1 MKKNHSRFYLIITIL
16 LFMVVLLGFG
26 RTFFL
31 RPFFPQPAHLSME
44 SLPTGIF
51 IHGILMTLW
60 YVLLI
65 TQSAL
70 VNVKRVQLHMKLGW
84 ALAAVAVLLVVFAI
98 PVMMG
103 FAPRLVELGFISLDN
118 PGAVQFQNMLWTNDL
133 SSILVFG
140 TLITIG
146 MLNRKNIALHRTMM
160 LFGSMA
166 FTAPASFRMLQWVL
180 PQYAMPGMM
189 LLFVLFPLSV
199 GVHDWIR
206 AKKFPWYPFWGFLAL
221 LVVILA
227 TFQLPTTEFW
237 TNVFLIHVE

>member
-1 MKKNHSRFYLIITIL
+1 MKTQHSRFYLLITIL
-16 LFMVVLLGFG
+16 LFVVVLLGFG

-31 RPFFPQPAHLSME
+31 RPFFPQPGHLTME

-51 IHGILMTLW
+51 MHGLFMTLW

-65 TQSAL
+65 AQSAL
-70 VNVKRVQLHMKLGW
+70 VNVKKVHLHMKLGW
-84 ALAAVAVLLVVFAI
+84 ALAVVAILLVVFAI

-103 FAPRLVELGFISLDN
+103 FAPRVLELGFLDLNN

-133 SSILVFG
+133 TSIVVFS
-140 TLITIG
+140 G
-146 MLNRKNIALHRTMM
+146 MVTMGILNRKNVALHRTMM
-160 LFGSMA
+160 LFASMA

-180 PQYAMPGMM
+180 PKYAMPGMM
-189 LLFVLFPLSV
+189 LIFLLFPLSV
-199 GVHDWIR
+199 FIHDWIKT
-206 AKKFPWYPFWGFLAL
+206 KKFPKYAFWGFLAL

-237 TNVFLIHVE
+237 TNVFLSHV

>member
-1 MKKNHSRFYLIITIL
+1 MKNQHSRFYLLITIL
-16 LFMVVLLGFG
+16 LLVVVLLGFG

-31 RPFFPQPAHLSME
+31 RPFFPQPGHLTME

-51 IHGILMTLW
+51 LHGLLMTLW

-70 VNVKRVQLHMKLGW
+70 VNVKKVQLHMKLGW
-84 ALAAVAVLLVVFAI
+84 ALAAVAILLVVFAI

-103 FAPRLVELGFISLDN
+103 FAPRMLELGFLDLNN

-133 SSILVFG
+133 TSIVVFISM
-140 TLITIG
+140 LTIG
-146 MLNRKNIALHRTMM
+146 ILNRKNIPLHRTMM

-180 PQYAMPGMM
+180 PKYAMPGMM
-189 LLFVLFPLSV
+189 LIFLLFPLSV
-199 GVHDWIR
+199 LIHDWIKT
-206 AKKFPWYPFWGFLAL
+206 KKFPKYSFWGFLAL
-221 LVVILA
+221 LFVILA

-237 TNVFLIHVE
+237 TTIFLNHLN